1 MNLKTAFTLK
11 RILLAVA
18 IVILLLCIACVSV
31 LLIKHHKKLD
41 RFNKAKQAYLDEKYE
56 DAKPLLRECLKDQYN
71 DEEVNVMLAK
81 IAENEEEWAAAV
93 WYWQR
98 STKLNPFKPEYFD
111 SYINALKMTRDFRV
125 IAEVLELKASQND
138 ITQEQYLLLA
148 FSQYSQEGQAKA
160 HETFE
165 KVTDE
170 DVKKTEL
177 GEIVSFIMAMD
188 SSNLENTQKTEQ
200 TLNFLKKFHDSSD
213 RFISFETLYISALQY
228 ARIRD
233 LENGR
238 KCMERAAQVSP
249 LLGRPLLAFYLY
261 QQGFISDA
269 MEIFEEYAKSNT
281 PNEVGVTLGECYVMT
296 QQPEKLAELRKQFTS
311 GNNNRITTGLY
322 LEALHAFMVQDTK
335 AVTQDVAKWQDSF
348 SSTISTLVKLYA
360 ATCSDNVE
368 ETKKHLLYILNLAPN
383 SGITKLGKNEAEQP
397 KDNTANENNTTTLFF
412 NSRNYAFNIGFRY
425 VVDLV
430 TKNQTMK
437 AAEIA
442 VVLKQFGPRPTLPN
456 QPNPDKLLTELE
468 IGYKLQKG
476 TLTKEDVAN
485 VLAKYPDNP
494 LILNYIARYYESIGE
509 FEKATAIAQSNLNR
523 LHEEQKKQ
531 VAEGNQPKDLT
542 PFAVN
547 LLGSLEMNYA
557 KLRED
562 VAKLQQ
568 EGKTA
573 EAKELRGKM
582 QKQLDETRKAAKALL
597 AEQDAIASN
606 IIYIDFCFRNR
617 LRDDLKEYAATIK
630 DDESDDMKAL
640 KYFARAQEAIMPD
653 PEDETAAAPAQAEDN
668 KKELTEDEQKKLL
681 EAEREKLAAEFAKNK
696 ADVAKHLDNIVTAH
710 PSILYKVALL
720 YAAYQHY
727 EKANATYQKII
738 DLRQQATDIIYL
750 NMSENCSALNDKE
763 KALEYA
769 QKAIDLSPNKS
780 LPKEVYAIRLFENDN
795 EQDRQKAYDTLD
807 SLVMAKTATERG
819 LSAWYI
825 LQQEKIAKSIET
837 KDWGKIRT
845 EANHLLSVIPKDTRA
860 LEALKQAD
868 DLMKEEIDKEKEND
882 KEKQED

>member
-11 RILLAVA
+11 RILLALA

-125 IAEVLELKASQND
+125 IAEVLELKSSQND

-148 FSQYSQEGQAKA
+148 FSQYTQEGLSKA
-160 HETFE
+160 QETFE

-170 DVKKTEL
+170 EVKKTEL
-177 GEIVSFIMAMD
+177 GEIVSFIIATETSESD
-188 SSNLENTQKTEQ
+188 DAKKTDQ
-200 TLNFLKKFHDSSD
+200 TLKFLKKFHDSSD
-213 RFISFETLYISALQY
+213 RFIAFETLYISALQY

-360 ATCSDNVE
+360 ATCADNVD
-368 ETKKHLLYILNLAPN
+368 ETKKYLLYVLNLAPN
-383 SGITKLGKNEAEQP
+383 TGITKIGRNEAEQQ
-397 KDNTANENNTTTLFF
+397 KDNTTNENNTTTLFF

-430 TKNQTMK
+430 SKNQAMK

-442 VVLKQFGPRPTLPN
+442 VVLKQFGPRPSLPN
-456 QPNPDKLLTELE
+456 QPNPDRLLTELE
-468 IGYKLQKG
+468 IGYKLQNG
-476 TLTKEDVAN
+476 TLTKEEVNN
-485 VLAKYPDNP
+485 VLTKYSDDP
-494 LILNYIARYYESIGE
+494 LIINYVVRYFESTGE
-509 FEKATAIAQSNLNR
+509 FEKATKLAQANLNGLR
-523 LHEEQKKQ
+523 EAQKKQ
-531 VAEGNQPKDLT
+531 VAEGNKPKDLT

-547 LLGSLEMNYA
+547 LLASLELNYA
-557 KLRED
+557 KLRQD
-562 VAKLQQ
+562 TAKLQQ
-568 EGKTA
+568 EGKNA
-573 EAKELRGKM
+573 EAQEMRGKM
-582 QKQLDETRKAAKALL
+582 QKQLDETRKAAKSLL
-597 AEQDAIASN
+597 SEQDTIASN

-630 DDESDDMKAL
+630 EDESDDIKAL

-653 PEDETAAAPAQAEDN
+653 LEDVTAAAGAQAEDN
-668 KKELTEDEQKKLL
+668 KKQLSEDEQKKLL
-681 EAEREKLAAEFAKNK
+681 EAEQEKRAAEFAKNK

-710 PSILYKVALL
+710 PSILYKAALL

-750 NMSENCSALNDKE
+750 NMSENYSALNQKE

-795 EQDRQKAYDTLD
+795 EQDRQKAYETLD
-807 SLVMAKTATERG
+807 ALIMAKTATDRG
-819 LSAWYI
+819 LNAWYI
-825 LQQEKIAKSIET
+825 LQQEKIAKSLET

-845 EANHLLSVIPKDTRA
+845 EANHLLSVIPKDERA

-868 DLMKEEIDKEKEND
+868 DLMKQEIDNEKKEDD
-882 KEKQED
+882 K

>member
-11 RILLAVA
+11 RILLALA

-160 HETFE
+160 QETFE

-188 SSNLENTQKTEQ
+188 SSNLDNTQKTEQ

-213 RFISFETLYISALQY
+213 RFIAFETLYISALQY

-238 KCMERAAQVSP
+238 KCMERAAKVSP

-269 MEIFEEYAKSNT
+269 MVIFEEYAKSNT

-360 ATCSDNVE
+360 ATCNDNVD

-383 SGITKLGKNEAEQP
+383 TGITKIEKNEAEQP
-397 KDNTANENNTTTLFF
+397 KDKAANENNTTTLFF

-437 AAEIA
+437 AAEVA
-442 VVLKQFGPRPTLPN
+442 VVLKQFGARPTLPN
-456 QPNPDKLLTELE
+456 QPNPDRLLTELE

-476 TLTKEDVAN
+476 TLTKEDVAD

-509 FEKATAIAQSNLNR
+509 FEKATQIAQANLNR

-568 EGKTA
+568 EGKTN
-573 EAKELRGKM
+573 EAKELRGKA

-597 AEQDAIASN
+597 AEQDTIASN

-640 KYFARAQEAIMPD
+640 KYFARAEEAIMPD
-653 PEDETAAAPAQAEDN
+653 QEDETAAAPAQAEDN

-681 EAEREKLAAEFAKNK
+681 EAEREKIAAEFAKNK

-750 NMSENCSALNDKE
+750 NMSENCSAINDKE

-819 LSAWYI
+819 LNAWYI

-868 DLMKEEIDKEKEND
+868 DLMKEEIDKDKENE

>member
-1 MNLKTAFTLK
+1 M
-11 RILLAVA
+11 A

-71 DEEVNVMLAK
+71 DEEVNVMLAQ
-81 IAENEEEWAAAV
+81 IAEKEEEWPLAV

-98 STKLNPFKPEYFD
+98 SSKLNPFKPEYFEN
-111 SYINALKMTRDFRV
+111 YLNALKMTRDFRV
-125 IAEVLELKASQND
+125 ITEALELKASQND
-138 ITQEQYLLLA
+138 LTQEQYLLLA
-148 FSQYSQEGQAKA
+148 FSQYSQEGLAKA
-160 HETFE
+160 QETLE

-170 DVKKTEL
+170 EVKKTEL
-177 GEIVSFIMAMD
+177 GEILNFIVALD
-188 SSNLENTQKTEQ
+188 ASRADNKQKAEQ

-213 RFISFETLYISALQY
+213 RFIAFETLYISALQY

-322 LEALHAFMVQDTK
+322 LEALHAFMVQDTQ
-335 AVTQDVAKWQDSF
+335 AVTKDVAKWQDSF
-348 SSTISTLVKLYA
+348 TSTISTLVKLYA
-360 ATCSDNVE
+360 ATCDDNVE
-368 ETKKHLLYILNLAPN
+368 ETKKHLLYILSLAPN
-383 SGITKLGKNEAEQP
+383 TGITRITQKEAEQQQAQ
-397 KDNTANENNTTTLFF
+397 KTNENNTTTLFF

-437 AAEIA
+437 AAEVA

-456 QPNPDKLLTELE
+456 QPNPDRLLTELE
-468 IGYKLQKG
+468 IGYKLQNG
-476 TLTKEDVAN
+476 TLTKEDVSN

-494 LILNYIARYYESIGE
+494 LILNYVARFYESIGE
-509 FEKATAIAQSNLNR
+509 FEKATQIAQANLNR
-523 LHEEQKKQ
+523 LHEDQKKQ
-531 VAEGNQPKDLT
+531 VAEGNKPKDLT

-547 LLGSLEMNYA
+547 LLGSLEMNYV

-562 VAKLQQ
+562 AAKLQQ

-573 EAKELRGKM
+573 EAKEMRGKV

-597 AEQDAIASN
+597 SEQDTIASN

-653 PEDETAAAPAQAEDN
+653 PEDETAAAPAQAENN

-681 EAEREKLAAEFAKNK
+681 EAEREKRAAEFAKNK

-750 NMSENCSALNDKE
+750 NMSENYSAINNKE

-807 SLVMAKTATERG
+807 ALIMAKTATERG

-825 LQQEKIAKSIET
+825 LQQEKLSKAIET

-845 EANHLLSVIPKDTRA
+845 EANHLLSVLPKDERA

-868 DLMKEEIDKEKEND
+868 ELMKEEIDKDKEN
-882 KEKQED
+882 EKQED

>member
-11 RILLAVA
+11 RILLALA

-81 IAENEEEWAAAV
+81 IAENEEEWPVAV

-125 IAEVLELKASQND
+125 ISEALELKASQND
-138 ITQEQYLLLA
+138 LSQELYLLLA
-148 FSQYSQEGQAKA
+148 FCQYALEGRSKA
-160 HETFE
+160 EETFE

-177 GEIVSFIMAMD
+177 GEILSFIMTTE
-188 SSNLENTQKTEQ
+188 SSRADNTQKAEQ
-200 TLNFLKKFHDSSD
+200 TVNFLKKFHDSSD
-213 RFISFETLYISALQY
+213 RFIAFETLYTSALQY
-228 ARIRD
+228 ARLHD

-238 KCMERAAQVSP
+238 KCMEKAAQVSP
-249 LLGRPLLAFYLY
+249 QLGRPLLGFYLY

-269 MEIFEEYAKSNT
+269 MVIFEEYAKTNT
-281 PNEVGVTLGECYVMT
+281 PNEIGVTLGECYVMT

-322 LEALHAFMVQDTK
+322 LEALHAFMVQDAT

-368 ETKKHLLYILNLAPN
+368 EVKKHLLSILRLDQNT
-383 SGITKLGKNEAEQP
+383 GITRLNRAKAEQ
-397 KDNTANENNTTTLFF
+397 KDKNANDNTTTLYF
-412 NSRNYAFNIGFRY
+412 NSRNFAFNIGFRY

-430 TKNQTMK
+430 NKNQTVK

-442 VVLKQFGPRPTLPN
+442 VVLKQFGPRQTLPN
-456 QPNPDKLLTELE
+456 QPNPDRLLTELE
-468 IGYKLQKG
+468 IGYKLQNG
-476 TLTKEDVAN
+476 TLTQDDIKE

-494 LILNYIARYYESIGE
+494 LILNYISKYYDANGQY
-509 FEKATAIAQSNLNR
+509 EKAIQIAQANLNR

-547 LLGSLEMNYA
+547 LLASLELNYA

-562 VAKLQQ
+562 AAQLQK
-568 EGKTA
+568 EGKVN
-573 EAKELRGKM
+573 EAKELRAKV
-582 QKQLDETRKAAKALL
+582 KTQLEETRKAAKNLL
-597 AEQDAIASN
+597 TEQDTLASN
-606 IIYIDFCFRNR
+606 ILYIDFCFRNR
-617 LRDDLKEYAATIK
+617 LRDDLKEYAADIK
-630 DDESDDMKAL
+630 TDDSDNTKAL

-653 PEDETAAAPAQAEDN
+653 PEDETAAAEPKQAEDN
-668 KKELTEDEQKKLL
+668 KKQLTEDEQKKLL
-681 EAEREKLAAEFAKNK
+681 EAEREKVAAEFAKNQ
-696 ADVAKHLDNIVTAH
+696 ADVAKNLDNIVTAH
-710 PSILYKVALL
+710 PAILYKVALL

-738 DLRQQATDIIYL
+738 DQGQPATDIICL
-750 NMSENCSALNDKE
+750 NMSENYSAVNNRE

-769 QKAIDLSPNKS
+769 QKAMDISPNKS
-780 LPKEVYAIRLFENDN
+780 LPKEVYAIRLYENGS
-795 EQDRQKAYDTLD
+795 EEEIQKAYDTLD
-807 SLVMAKTATERG
+807 ALVMAKTATERG
-819 LSAWYI
+819 FSVWYA
-825 LQQEKIAKSIET
+825 LQQNKIAKIIET

-845 EANHLLSVIPKDTRA
+845 EANHLLSVLPKDARA

-868 DLMKEEIDKEKEND
+868 ALMNEEMDKEKEEK
-882 KEKQED
+882 KEEE

>member
-11 RILLAVA
+11 RILLALA

-71 DEEVNVMLAK
+71 DEEVNTMLAK
-81 IAENEEEWAAAV
+81 IAENEEEWPVAV

-98 STKLNPFKPEYFD
+98 ATKLNPFKPEYFE
-111 SYINALKMTRDFRV
+111 YYLNALKMTRDFKV
-125 IAEVLELKASQND
+125 IAEALELKASQND
-138 ITQEQYLLLA
+138 LTQEQYLLLA
-148 FSQYSQEGQAKA
+148 FSQYSQEGASKA
-160 HETFE
+160 QETFE

-170 DVKKTEL
+170 DVKKSEL
-177 GEIVSFIMAMD
+177 GEIVSFIMATDASNMD
-188 SSNLENTQKTEQ
+188 NAQKTEQ
-200 TLNFLKKFHDSSD
+200 TLSFLKKFHDSSD
-213 RFISFETLYISALQY
+213 RFIAFETLYISALHY

-238 KCMERAAQVSP
+238 KCMEKAAQVSP

-269 MEIFEEYAKSNT
+269 MAIFEEYAKSNT
-281 PNEVGVTLGECYVMT
+281 PNEIGVTLGECYVMT
-296 QQPEKLAELRKQFTS
+296 QQPQKLAELRKQFTS

-322 LEALHAFMVQDTK
+322 LEALHAFMVQDAK

-348 SSTISTLVKLYA
+348 TSTISTLVKLYA
-360 ATCSDNVE
+360 ATCNDNVE
-368 ETKKHLLYILNLAPN
+368 ETKKNLLYILNLAP
-383 SGITKLGKNEAEQP
+383 ITGNTRTNRNEAEQQQP
-397 KDNTANENNTTTLFF
+397 NENNTTTLFF

-437 AAEIA
+437 AAEVA
-442 VVLKQFGPRPTLPN
+442 VVLKQFGARPNLPN
-456 QPNPDKLLTELE
+456 QPDPNRLLTELE
-468 IGYKLQKG
+468 IGYKLQNN
-476 TLTKEDVAN
+476 TLTKDDVSN

-494 LILNYIARYYESIGE
+494 LILNYVARYYESIGE
-509 FEKATAIAQSNLNR
+509 FEKATQIAQANLNSLR
-523 LHEEQKKQ
+523 EAQKKQ

-547 LLGSLEMNYA
+547 LLASLEMNYA
-557 KLRED
+557 KTRAD
-562 VAKLQQ
+562 AAQLQR

-573 EAKELRGKM
+573 EAKEMRGKM
-582 QKQLDETRKAAKALL
+582 QKQLEETRKAAKSLL
-597 AEQDAIASN
+597 SEQDTIASN

-630 DDESDDMKAL
+630 DDESDDTKAL

-653 PEDETAAAPAQAEDN
+653 PEDETVAAPAQAEDN
-668 KKELTEDEQKKLL
+668 KKELSEEEQKKLA
-681 EAEREKLAAEFAKNK
+681 EAERVKMEAEFAKNK

-720 YAAYQHY
+720 YAAFQHY

-738 DLRQQATDIIYL
+738 DLRQQGTDIIYL
-750 NMSENCSALNDKE
+750 NMSENCSAINEKE

-769 QKAIDLSPNKS
+769 QKAIDLSPDKN

-807 SLVMAKTATERG
+807 ALVMAKTATERG

-825 LQQEKIAKSIET
+825 LQQEKLAKSIET

-845 EANHLLSVIPKDTRA
+845 EANHLLSIIPKDERA

-868 DLMKEEIDKEKEND
+868 ELMKEEIDKDKEN
-882 KEKQED
+882 EKQEE

>member
-11 RILLAVA
+11 RILLALA

-160 HETFE
+160 QETFE

-188 SSNLENTQKTEQ
+188 SSNLDNTQKTEQ

-213 RFISFETLYISALQY
+213 RFIAFETLYISALQY

-238 KCMERAAQVSP
+238 KCMERAAKVSP

-269 MEIFEEYAKSNT
+269 MVIFEEYAKSNT

-383 SGITKLGKNEAEQP
+383 SGITKLGKNEAEQQ
-397 KDNTANENNTTTLFF
+397 KDNAANENNTTTLFF

-442 VVLKQFGPRPTLPN
+442 VVLKQF
-456 QPNPDKLLTELE
+456 
-468 IGYKLQKG
+468 
-476 TLTKEDVAN
+476 
-485 VLAKYPDNP
+485 
-494 LILNYIARYYESIGE
+494 
-509 FEKATAIAQSNLNR
+509 
-523 LHEEQKKQ
+523 
-531 VAEGNQPKDLT
+531 
-542 PFAVN
+542 
-547 LLGSLEMNYA
+547 
-557 KLRED
+557 
-562 VAKLQQ
+562 
-568 EGKTA
+568 
-573 EAKELRGKM
+573 
-582 QKQLDETRKAAKALL
+582 
-597 AEQDAIASN
+597 
-606 IIYIDFCFRNR
+606 
-617 LRDDLKEYAATIK
+617 
-630 DDESDDMKAL
+630 
-640 KYFARAQEAIMPD
+640 
-653 PEDETAAAPAQAEDN
+653 
-668 KKELTEDEQKKLL
+668 
-681 EAEREKLAAEFAKNK
+681 
-696 ADVAKHLDNIVTAH
+696 
-710 PSILYKVALL
+710 
-720 YAAYQHY
+720 
-727 EKANATYQKII
+727 
-738 DLRQQATDIIYL
+738 
-750 NMSENCSALNDKE
+750 
-763 KALEYA
+763 
-769 QKAIDLSPNKS
+769 
-780 LPKEVYAIRLFENDN
+780 
-795 EQDRQKAYDTLD
+795 
-807 SLVMAKTATERG
+807 
-819 LSAWYI
+819 
-825 LQQEKIAKSIET
+825 
-837 KDWGKIRT
+837 
-845 EANHLLSVIPKDTRA
+845 
-860 LEALKQAD
+860 
-868 DLMKEEIDKEKEND
+868 
-882 KEKQED
+882 

>member
-11 RILLAVA
+11 RVLLALA

-81 IAENEEEWAAAV
+81 IAENEEEWPVAV

-98 STKLNPFKPEYFD
+98 STKLNPFKPEYFEN
-111 SYINALKMTRDFRV
+111 YLNALKMTRDFKV
-125 IAEVLELKASQND
+125 ITEALELKASQND
-138 ITQEQYLLLA
+138 LTQEQYLLLA
-148 FSQYSQEGQAKA
+148 FSQYSQEGQDKAK
-160 HETFE
+160 ETFE

-177 GEIVSFIMAMD
+177 GEIVSFIIATD
-188 SSNLENTQKTEQ
+188 SSNLDNNQKTEQ

-213 RFISFETLYISALQY
+213 RFIAFETLYISALHY

-269 MEIFEEYAKSNT
+269 MEIFEEYAKNNT

-296 QQPEKLAELRKQFTS
+296 QQPQKLAELRKQFTS

-322 LEALHAFMVQDTK
+322 LEALHAFMVQDAK

-348 SSTISTLVKLYA
+348 TSTISTLVKLYA
-360 ATCSDNVE
+360 ATCNDNVD

-383 SGITKLGKNEAEQP
+383 TGITRISQKEAEQQ
-397 KDNTANENNTTTLFF
+397 KANAANENDTTTLYF

-430 TKNQTMK
+430 NKNQTMK

-442 VVLKQFGPRPTLPN
+442 VVLKQFGARPALPN
-456 QPNPDKLLTELE
+456 QPDPNKLLTELE
-468 IGYKLQKG
+468 VGYKLQNG
-476 TLTKEDVAN
+476 TLTQDEIND
-485 VLAKYPDNP
+485 VLAKYPDNA
-494 LILNYIARYYESIGE
+494 LILNYVARYYESIGD
-509 FEKATAIAQSNLNR
+509 FEKATKIAQANLNR
-523 LHEEQKKQ
+523 LHEDQKKQ

-547 LLGSLEMNYA
+547 LLASLELNYA
-557 KLRED
+557 KLREET
-562 VAKLQQ
+562 AKLQQ
-568 EGKTA
+568 EGKAA
-573 EAKELRGKM
+573 EAKEMRGKM

-597 AEQDAIASN
+597 SEQDTIASN
-606 IIYIDFCFRNR
+606 IIFIDFCFRNR

-653 PEDETAAAPAQAEDN
+653 LEDETAAAPANDN

-681 EAEREKLAAEFAKNK
+681 EAEQIKRAAEFAKNQ
-696 ADVAKHLDNIVTAH
+696 AEVAKHLDNIVTAH

-727 EKANATYQKII
+727 AKANATYQKII

-750 NMSENCSALNDKE
+750 NMSENYSAINDKE
-763 KALEYA
+763 KALEFA
-769 QKAIDLSPNKS
+769 QKAVDLSPNKS
-780 LPKEVYAIRLFENDN
+780 LPKEVLAIRFFENDN

-807 SLVMAKTATERG
+807 ALVMAKATTERG
-819 LSAWYI
+819 LTAWYI
-825 LQQEKIAKSIET
+825 LQQDKLAKAIET

-845 EANHLLSVIPKDTRA
+845 EANHLLSVIPKDERA

-868 DLMKEEIDKEKEND
+868 ELMKEEIDKDKDNE